1 MNSINT
7 SALISK
13 TPLKSALNG
22 LDLTPDN
29 VGLDRAKPLDLFNG
43 HLPTQYYTPVTRGLG
58 ADPLNW
64 FMPVTDYDPSKALH
78 LVAKIQSFKSGGYEV
93 TLSSQD
99 LNNLARRMDAPK
111 TGVRVQGEQSENDV
125 ISSVNR
131 SKKKIRYLIK
141 SMGCDRLLTLTKR
154 ENNPDDYWTPK
165 DWAVAWDRFNKL
177 CKRAG
182 IQLQYVS
189 VLERHKK
196 GNYHLHAAIVGKISV
211 NTIRSI
217 WLVITGG
224 KGSGNVDIARR
235 SNCSDHKRRAGLAR
249 YVSKYVSKQI
259 GQTEFNKKRYWSSR
273 HDLPAPR
280 RYIMTNDDAM
290 QCLKDLCGMLSL
302 DSNIV
307 IDKAFIFSGFSG
319 AWFSF
324 DDSFCLPPPF

>member
-1 MNSINT
+1 MISINS
-7 SALISK
+7 SALNSK
-13 TPLKSALNG
+13 TPLKSALSG

-43 HLPTQYYTPVTRGLG
+43 HLTTQQYIPVTRGLG
-58 ADPLNW
+58 DDPAGW
-64 FMPVTDYDPSKALH
+64 FMPSDNYDPSKDTH
-78 LVAKIQSFKSGGYEV
+78 LVAKIQPFRSGGYEV

-99 LNNLARRMDAPK
+99 LKNLARRMDTPR
-111 TGVRVQGEQSENDV
+111 TGVRVKGEQSENDV

-154 ENNPDDYWTPK
+154 ENDPAEYWTPK
-165 DWAVAWDRFNKL
+165 DWASAWDRFNRL

-182 IQLQYVS
+182 ITLQYVS

-211 NTIRSI
+211 NTIRSM
-217 WLVITGG
+217 WLAITGG

-235 SNCSDHKRRAGLAR
+235 SNCTDHKRRAGLAR

-273 HDLPAPR
+273 HDLPSAS
-280 RYIMTNDDAM
+280 RYIMSNDDAIES
-290 QCLKDLCGMLSL
+290 LRDLCGMLSL
-302 DSNIV
+302 DFNV
-307 IDKAFIFSGFSG
+307 VLGKAFIFSGFSG